1 MPVGG
6 LRRRPKYEHSTR
18 VESIA
23 RRRCMPDAAGMNL
36 QRIDHVSLDVGNRA
50 RSLVWYDQVLGLRS
64 DNGRGPGDQPVF
76 LGPEGARLGLFEERA
91 PGLRHIAMATDAA
104 DQRRLITHL
113 ERIGIPFRPERHR
126 DHDSIY
132 FADPDGTTLE
142 IMVPR
147 G

>member
-1 MPVGG
+1 MK
-6 LRRRPKYEHSTR
+6 LH
-18 VESIA
+18 
-23 RRRCMPDAAGMNL
+23 
-36 QRIDHVSLDVGNRA
+36 RIDHVSLDVGNRA
-50 RSLVWYDQVLGLRS
+50 RSLFWYDQVLGLRS

-104 DQRRLITHL
+104 DQRRLMSHL
-113 ERIGIPFRPERHR
+113 ERLGIPFRPERHR